1 MNWVVKVSDDAQ
13 LFINQLPPKAR
24 RQVTR
29 SISQMEQDPFHGD
42 VLPLQ
47 GEEWKGYYRKRTGD
61 YRICFFRTAKS
72 ASLMLVGC
80 CSAQRKHTAESISK
94 LVS

>member
-1 MNWVVKVSDDAQ
+1 MNWVVKLSDEAQ
-13 LFINQLPPKAR
+13 QFINQLPPKSR

-29 SISQMEQDPFHGD
+29 SITQMEQDPFRGD

-61 YRICFFRTAKS
+61 YRIVFFPHRRRRIVDIGWVLLRSEKTY
-72 ASLMLVGC
+72 
-80 CSAQRKHTAESISK
+80 R
-94 LVS
+94 